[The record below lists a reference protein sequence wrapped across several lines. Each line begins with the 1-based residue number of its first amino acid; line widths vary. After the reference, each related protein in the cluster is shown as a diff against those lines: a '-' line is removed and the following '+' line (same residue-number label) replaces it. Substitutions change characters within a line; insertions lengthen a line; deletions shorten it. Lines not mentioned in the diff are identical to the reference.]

1 MCFSGV
7 MTMAYK
13 ELKKLYY
20 GDQETYR
27 TTYMQRYSSENSVHL
42 DFDVAGYQA
51 FFVQCEEVINLT
63 IQILKLDKE
72 IYKLRTRLPKVAL
85 EQYSKR
91 CLIDEIVITN
101 NIEGV
106 YSSRKEIGAALSIL
120 EEQSSKKGKKN
131 VFLGLVN
138 KYYKLLSHEIVPLQT
153 CQNIREIY
161 DEIVLAEVVS
171 ENKHNAPDGQIFRK
185 DMTEV
190 YAATGKSIHKGKYPE
205 SEIISYMEKAL
216 KFLNNEEVQAL
227 YRICLFHYMIEY
239 IHPFYDGNGRLGR
252 FILSYCISE
261 NLERLLAYRISET
274 IKENIKSYYNAF
286 KTCNDPRNL
295 ADLTPFLIMMLKM
308 IEMSMEDLRD
318 SLNEKLISWKR
329 LCAVIPKLDQHQNKD
344 VAQLYDILIQAALF
358 SEQGISTQELLS
370 VLGTNYATLGKR
382 LGIVK
387 EQDLLIT
394 EKHEN
399 KKFYS
404 IKLKELNDI
413 LLES

>member
-1 MCFSGV
+1 
-7 MTMAYK
+7 MAYK
-13 ELKKLYY
+13 ELKKIYY

-308 IEMSMEDLRD
+308 IEMSMEDLSD

-329 LCAVIPKLDQHQNKD
+329 YCSVIPRLDQHQNKD

-387 EQDLLIT
+387 DQDLLIT

>member
-1 MCFSGV
+1 
-7 MTMAYK
+7 MAYK
-13 ELKKLYY
+13 ELKKIYY
-20 GDQETYR
+20 GDQEAYR